1 MKTETALQQ
10 RQTIGP
16 DAMTSS
22 NWQAIIFD
30 FDGVVVESGK
40 IKTQA
45 FAELYRSYGGAI
57 VEQVV
62 QFHTQNGGMSRYRK
76 FRHFQQHFLH
86 QPPLTEAEEKQLD
99 IRFSELVVEAVIAA
113 DPVPGAIE
121 LIQQQS
127 GKIPLFVASGTPE
140 VELKVIVERRGLS
153 PYFTKVR
160 GAPALK
166 KDIIADILTQYTLKP
181 QSVLMI
187 GDAMADLEGAQANNT
202 AFLGRVHPNDANP
215 FPAGIRTAPD
225 LRSLID

>member
-1 MKTETALQQ
+1 MHNF
-10 RQTIGP
+10 
-16 DAMTSS
+16 D
-22 NWQAIIFD
+22 WQAIIFD

-45 FAELYRSYGGAI
+45 FAELYRSHGETI
-57 VEQVV
+57 VEKVV

-76 FRHFQQHFLH
+76 FRHFQQYFLN
-86 QPPLTEAEEKQLD
+86 QPPLTETEEKQLD

-121 LIQQQS
+121 LIRQQS

-140 VELKVIVERRGLS
+140 TELKVIVERRGLN
-153 PYFTKVR
+153 PYFTEVR

-166 KDIIADILTQYTLKP
+166 KTIIAEILSAYSLRPET
-181 QSVLMI
+181 VLMI

-202 AFLGRVHPNDANP
+202 AFLGRVHPDDANP
-215 FPAGIRTAPD
+215 FPANIQTVPD
-225 LRSLID
+225 LRGLVQ